1 MAMAIRLW
9 ALAGLVLVVL
19 GYLPGISGALYYD
32 DYSNLD
38 GLSSVADFESA
49 SQFVFGGHAGPLGR
63 PVALASFLPM
73 AEGWPSNSQQ
83 GLLVN
88 IGIHAL
94 NFLLL
99 FCLGHLVLARS
110 RLATAEAAAYIAL
123 GSAFL
128 WAILPILASTS
139 LILIQRMTSLSALFG
154 LLGLIGFVYGYR
166 WADRSLYKG
175 VFFQLAVL
183 GLMTIFA
190 VLTKENGALIPL
202 FALVLDVFCM
212 RGTSVPGRSAQIRR
226 FVLIAV
232 SLGVLFRISPFYL
245 DYFAFNDYRGYSV
258 AQRLITETVIV
269 WEYLFRAFLPLQPTI
284 FGPFHDYYGVRD
296 ADAVFYLAL
305 AGWTGLVVA
314 AFRLR
319 AKWPL
324 FTLAVAWF
332 VAGHLLES
340 TVVMLELYFEHRNY
354 LALWGGCLF
363 FCWLSYAGF
372 KRFGRVVFIGLGA
385 YFGLMWVLLFSIS
398 SMWGNQVLAA
408 ETWAAKHPGSARA
421 ALHAVFV
428 EMGKERAGANH
439 EGNERYIEGE
449 RLRYAFQ
456 VLKRTMGACPD
467 CIDIRM
473 QALLLACKLQN
484 EDEQRALYSD
494 LIALAGEGLVNSTV
508 ITLSFDSARLVG
520 NGGCDAVT
528 SKDLATLFMELR
540 ENKALRYPLFSQKL
554 YFSQAMLAE
563 SLGDWLSVKSILNE
577 AALEAHDSVPILQYQ
592 VYAALESKDLE
603 YGYSALDS
611 RVNVDSGEINSLLP
625 QLRHQLDSVREAESE
640 R

>member
-1 MAMAIRLW
+1 MSIRLW

-38 GLSSVADFESA
+38 GLSSVADLESA
-49 SQFVFGGHAGPLGR
+49 TQFVLGGHAGPLGR

-73 AEGWPSNSQQ
+73 TEGWPGNSQQ

-94 NFLLL
+94 NFFLL
-99 FCLGHLVLARS
+99 FCLGRLVLVRS
-110 RLATAEAAAYIAL
+110 RLVTTEAAAYIAL

-139 LILIQRMTSLSALFG
+139 LILIQRMTSLSAFFG
-154 LLGLIGFVYGYR
+154 LLGLVGYVYGYR
-166 WADRSLYKG
+166 WAERSPYKG
-175 VFFQLAVL
+175 AFCQLVVL
-183 GLMTIFA
+183 GLMTIIAAF
-190 VLTKENGALIPL
+190 TKESGALIPL
-202 FALVLDVFCM
+202 FALVLDLLCM
-212 RGTSVPGRSAQIRR
+212 RGGCLPGRAAQVRR
-226 FVLIAV
+226 FVLVSV
-232 SLGVLFRISPFYL
+232 SLCVLYRISPFYL
-245 DYFAFNDYRGYSV
+245 DYFAFSEYRGYSV
-258 AQRLITETVIV
+258 AQRLITQTVIL
-269 WEYLFRAFLPLQPTI
+269 WEYFFRAFVPLQPTV

-296 ADAVFYLAL
+296 ANAVFYLAL
-305 AGWTGLVVA
+305 AGWTSLVVV

-319 AKWPL
+319 ATLPL
-324 FTLAVAWF
+324 FTLAVTWF
-332 VAGHLLES
+332 VVGHLLES

-354 LALWGGCLF
+354 LALWGFCLF

-372 KRFGRVVFIGLGA
+372 KRFGRVVIFGMGA
-385 YFGLMWVLLFSIS
+385 YFGLMWILLFSIT
-398 SMWGNQVLAA
+398 SMWGNQALAA
-408 ETWAAKHPGSARA
+408 ETWATKHPGSARA

-428 EMGKERAGANH
+428 EMGKARAGANH

-449 RLRYAFQ
+449 RLSYAFK

-484 EDEQRALYSD
+484 KDEQRALYSD
-494 LIALAGEGLVNSTV
+494 LIALAEEGLVNSTV
-508 ITLSFDSARLVG
+508 ITLSFDFTLLVG
-520 NGGCDAVT
+520 SGGCGAVT
-528 SKDLATLFMELR
+528 SKELGDLFLGLR
-540 ENKALRYPLFSQKL
+540 ENKALQYPLFSQKL

-563 SLGDWLSVKSILNE
+563 SSGDWSSVKSILDDAARE
-577 AALEAHDSVPILQYQ
+577 AQDSAPILQYQ
-592 VYAALESKDLE
+592 VYSALESKDLE
-603 YGYSALDS
+603 YGYAALES
-611 RVNVDSGEINSLLP
+611 RASVDSEEIKSLLP
-625 QLRHQLDSVREAESE
+625 QLRHQLDSARELEIE